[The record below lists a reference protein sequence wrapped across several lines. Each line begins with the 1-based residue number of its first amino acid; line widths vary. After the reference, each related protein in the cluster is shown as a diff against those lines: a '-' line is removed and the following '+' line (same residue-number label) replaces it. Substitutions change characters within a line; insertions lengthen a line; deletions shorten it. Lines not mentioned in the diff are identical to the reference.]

1 MKNEVHAPGFHIF
14 ALQILFY
21 ARCRAAVPNHEKGLY
36 RQTAAHC
43 GAPVLPVPAQPE
55 CGRKL
60 RPLWG
65 AFLWGARPPYR
76 RQDWAGNCP
85 HIVCAASRR
94 DAKGTPLAC
103 LLVYSAVFSL
113 VSTSFS
119 GWGKVRVIF
128 VPTFGVLSRVISAW
142 CRAAPCLTIE
152 RPRPVPPVILL
163 WLLSTR

>member
-1 MKNEVHAPGFHIF
+1 MKTEVHAPGFHIF

-43 GAPVLPVPAQPE
+43 GAPVLPVLALPE
-55 CGRKL
+55 YGRRL
-60 RPLWG
+60 RTLCVRGVPWG
-65 AFLWGARPPYR
+65 RFPPSLPKAGLGGEYERHAFGVP
-76 RQDWAGNCP
+76 
-85 HIVCAASRR
+85 
-94 DAKGTPLAC
+94 
-103 LLVYSAVFSL
+103 LVYSAVFSL
-113 VSTSFS
+113 VSSSFS
-119 GWGKVRVIF
+119 GLGKVRVIF